1 MTCFS
6 RLAASRPTDSPYLRL
21 IFVELILKAVALFG
35 QITASHAT
43 TFYDERDKSQ
53 KTSFFRHQKIPPKI
67 LQFSYHTW
75 KLRQSRQPQ
84 DGGHRRRLFQH
95 VQHQTVS
102 LNQSEEN

>member
-1 MTCFS
+1 MTKEIKVKKRHFS
-6 RLAASRPTDSPYLRL
+6 D
-21 IFVELILKAVALFG
+21 IK
-35 QITASHAT
+35 
-43 TFYDERDKSQ
+43 
-53 KTSFFRHQKIPPKI
+53 KIPPKI
-67 LQFSYHTW
+67 LQFSYHTDHTW